1 MTVKTKVK
9 IDLSKI
15 NAKIQDVTTKLENK
29 QLLESVARI
38 AIDDIRGN
46 AREGKPFVE
55 GKESSFPSLETKT
68 EKRRKRL
75 ATVNTTDR
83 AYSPARS
90 NLTFTG
96 QLLNSLK
103 FSISGLRIKI
113 FPSGTR
119 SPYNYIR
126 GGQSKSVSNKI
137 VAQGLAEKGFKFLG
151 IGEPTERKIRSEIV
165 RTLRRLL
172 KS

>member
-15 NAKIQDVTTKLENK
+15 NAKVADVTNKLENK

-38 AIDDIRGN
+38 AIDDIKGN
-46 AREGKPFVE
+46 AREGKPFID
-55 GKESSFPSLETKT
+55 GKESTFPGLETKT
-68 EKRRKRL
+68 EDRRRRL
-75 ATVNTTDR
+75 STVNTTDR

-119 SPYNYIR
+119 EPYKYLR

-151 IGEPTERKIRSEIV
+151 IGEPTERKIRAEIV

-172 KS
+172 RS